1 MVYHKTKVILLTLLV
16 VASFSIGASSALI
29 EVAPSNNNTGASHG
43 MASPNVSSGV
53 SSPAV
58 SSVKPLGP
66 YGHYYCGL
74 GSAIW
79 SGQLWTPV
87 ILLNSPYRGS
97 AESYSGETYQTHYSI
112 GGFSSSTSST
122 NAWQISAR
130 NGDAKGL
137 FQLDTWTIYN
147 TQLKF
152 TAAGGVSEGCTVG
165 QTAEI
170 TSTSSHFAPIYIIHS
185 HGTTSD
191 IGEPTQVSYPLNGV
205 NYTSVIFNNG
215 FNPNTWS
222 DTSPSMTV
230 GGGAGATFTTSGQTM
245 NSVGF
250 SISAV
255 ISGSTDILSGTLT
268 GVTSGIWDWWTFSY
282 HYYGFT
288 YTFPNLGVGTYE
300 LQALAGG
307 SSEGV
312 GYAFNYVS

>member
-29 EVAPSNNNTGASHG
+29 EVAPSNNKTGASHG

-122 NAWQISAR
+122 NA
-130 NGDAKGL
+130 
-137 FQLDTWTIYN
+137 
-147 TQLKF
+147 
-152 TAAGGVSEGCTVG
+152 
-165 QTAEI
+165 
-170 TSTSSHFAPIYIIHS
+170 
-185 HGTTSD
+185 
-191 IGEPTQVSYPLNGV
+191 
-205 NYTSVIFNNG
+205 
-215 FNPNTWS
+215 
-222 DTSPSMTV
+222 
-230 GGGAGATFTTSGQTM
+230 
-245 NSVGF
+245 
-250 SISAV
+250 
-255 ISGSTDILSGTLT
+255 
-268 GVTSGIWDWWTFSY
+268 
-282 HYYGFT
+282 
-288 YTFPNLGVGTYE
+288 
-300 LQALAGG
+300 
-307 SSEGV
+307 
-312 GYAFNYVS
+312 

>member
-1 MVYHKTKVILLTLLV
+1 MYRRYYVIRDNAANPPYAGKPWLMSL
-16 VASFSIGASSALI
+16 G
-29 EVAPSNNNTGASHG
+29 SHG
-43 MASPNVSSGV
+43 IVIGKTGSGK
-53 SSPAV
+53 SNY
-58 SSVKPLGP
+58 LL
-66 YGHYYCGL
+66 H
-74 GSAIW
+74 
-79 SGQLWTPV
+79 
-87 ILLNSPYRGS
+87 ILKHIDREDCNIVL
-97 AESYSGETYQTHYSI
+97 
-112 GGFSSSTSST
+112 
-122 NAWQISAR
+122 
-130 NGDAKGL
+130 
-137 FQLDTWTIYN
+137 LDPH
-147 TQLKF
+147 
-152 TAAGGVSEGCTVG
+152 G

-170 TSTSSHFAPIYIIHS
+170 TATSSHFAPIYIIHS

-215 FNPNTWS
+215 FNPSTWS

-255 ISGSTDILSGTLT
+255 ISGSTDVLSGTLT